1 VVLTLAG
8 AGAALI
14 GDALH
19 RHEREL
25 QIVSGAL
32 LIVLGL
38 VVAGVVPVSW
48 RERSSAAYLG
58 GWAG

>member
-1 VVLTLAG
+1 V
-8 AGAALI
+8 LI

-19 RHEREL
+19 RYEREL

-32 LIVLGL
+32 LIVLDL